1 MGVNVFLKIIWGF
14 FSWLP
19 WPWIIF
25 GGEVFLGGIVLF
37 AIAAGVF
44 YWFWKYRERIFFPDP
59 ILIKEFWPPD
69 EGSMNFYY
77 GKIRNGKSYAATCDV
92 LEDLERGQVIYAD
105 WIVKWDG
112 IDERKMFWPR
122 FMYWLGRYQ
131 RLYVIPKENF
141 NFIHILRAGQV
152 SCSNDFCVDKIKNHF
167 RTKQEFLTFL
177 STLTDCK
184 IYLDEAYKYIS
195 SYTGTRIDE
204 QLQSD
209 ILSTGHMD
217 RTLNVIAQRPT
228 SVHVTLR
235 GNVNR
240 FYKCTKVFDM
250 FGIKLFLREEF
261 QDMADETV
269 NDEVESDSWKLYFGA
284 KKIYKAYNT
293 KWMRQGIPDSQENK
307 ITAWK

>member
-1 MGVNVFLKIIWGF
+1 MSGILLRILWGF
-14 FSWLP
+14 VSWLP

-25 GGEVFLGGIVLF
+25 LSEILGIGILVVGILAFIFYFFFTYRTRLF
-37 AIAAGVF
+37 IP
-44 YWFWKYRERIFFPDP
+44 EE
-59 ILIKEFWPPD
+59 IKIKDYWPPD

-77 GKIRNGKSYAATCDV
+77 GKIRNGKSYAATV
-92 LEDLERGQVIYAD
+92 DLLDDLNHGQVIYAD

-112 IDERKMFWPR
+112 VDERHRFWPR
-122 FMYWLGRYQ
+122 FNYWIKRYR
-131 RLYVIPKENF
+131 RLWVIPKENF
-141 NFIHILRAGQV
+141 NFIHILRKDDNGI
-152 SCSNDFCVDKIKNHF
+152 CHNDFCADKKKNHF
-167 RTKQEFLTFL
+167 QTKAEFLNFL
-177 STLTDCK
+177 SGLTDCK

-209 ILSTGHMD
+209 ILATGHMD

-240 FYKCTKVFDM
+240 FYKCTKLFGM
-250 FGIKLFLREEF
+250 FGINLFLREEY
-261 QDMADETV
+261 QDMAEETV
-269 NDEVESDSWKLYFGA
+269 KDDVPSDSWKIYFGS
-284 KKIYKAYNT
+284 KRIYRAYNT

-307 ITAWK
+307 ITAWR